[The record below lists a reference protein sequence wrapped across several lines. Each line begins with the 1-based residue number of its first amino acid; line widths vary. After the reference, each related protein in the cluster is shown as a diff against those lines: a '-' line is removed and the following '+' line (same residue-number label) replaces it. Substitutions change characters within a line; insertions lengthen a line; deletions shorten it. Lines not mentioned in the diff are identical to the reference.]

1 MTVVHEI
8 WAPVPNTLAYGSW
21 AWPQPLLPA
30 SQLQTILKTML
41 DTNPLYASNSRG
53 NIGPLFKLRI
63 KIHSVGGTREGNGI
77 ALQQLVQKDKF
88 SIVLEPKP
96 TLRERGPCWHPSVSP
111 GGSYL
116 PWDLHHAPCFCLCLY
131 PSLNQE
137 HSLSSFLQL
146 QVVNGGA
153 KIWTQICWSSPALSP
168 WFQSLW
174 EAAHYLTQTSLPWG
188 SSKRKLQNTWVS
200 SGGHWNPRL
209 RGNQWCRDTQL

>member
-96 TLRERGPCWHPSVSP
+96 TLRERTVLTSFRVSRGFLSAMRPPPCAML
-111 GGSYL
+111 L
-116 PWDLHHAPCFCLCLY
+116 PLLIPIPQPRTL
-131 PSLNQE
+131 SL
-137 HSLSSFLQL
+137 L
-146 QVVNGGA
+146 
-153 KIWTQICWSSPALSP
+153 LSP
-168 WFQSLW
+168 TPSSEWWSQDLNPDLLIKSSTLSMIS
-174 EAAHYLTQTSLPWG
+174 ELMGSSSLPHTDQPTL
-188 SSKRKLQNTWVS
+188 RKLQEKTTKYL
-200 SGGHWNPRL
+200 GQL
-209 RGNQWCRDTQL
+209 RWALESKT

>member
-1 MTVVHEI
+1 M

-21 AWPQPLLPA
+21 VWPQPLLPA

-41 DTNPLYASNSRG
+41 DANPLYASNSRG

-63 KIHSVGGTREGNGI
+63 KIHSMGGARQGNGI

-96 TLRERGPCWHPSVSP
+96 TLRERGPYWHPSVSP
-111 GGSYL
+111 GGSHL
-116 PWDLHHAPCFCLCLY
+116 PWDLHHGPCFCLCLY

-146 QVVNGGA
+146 QVENGGA
-153 KIWTQICWSSPALSP
+153 KIWTQYLLIKSSTLSII
-168 WFQSLW
+168 SELMGSS
-174 EAAHYLTQTSLPWG
+174 SLPHTDQPTL
-188 SSKRKLQNTWVS
+188 RKLQQKTTKCLGQFRWALES
-200 SGGHWNPRL
+200 K
-209 RGNQWCRDTQL
+209 T